1 MNKTILL
8 FLIVKI
14 IFSCSTNNNNAS
26 THKDESV
33 DLEKFLTIH
42 KEYISIPIKKLPTGH
57 LLIIATVN
65 DIEGKFILDTGAG
78 ATVIETKRKD
88 KFQLKT
94 EDSAGKGVGAG
105 GQVNLIKT
113 SLIEF
118 KIGKLETQ
126 KLSLYTMNLDHLN
139 DAFNSMGVKE
149 VDGVIG
155 ADILTSNKGVIDY
168 SEMTLYL
175 KKTKH

>member
-14 IFSCSTNNNNAS
+14 IFSCSTNNNAS
-26 THKDESV
+26 SHKDESV
-33 DLEKFLTIH
+33 DLEKFLTID
-42 KEYISIPIKKLPTGH
+42 KKYISIPIEKLPTGH
-57 LLIIATVN
+57 LLIIASIN

-126 KLSLYTMNLDHLN
+126 KLSLYTMNLDHIN

-155 ADILTSNKGVIDY
+155 ADILTTNKGDIDY

-175 KKTKH
+175 KKAKL